1 MAKSFDQ
8 QMLSGL
14 SPADLQ
20 AVEDHQLD
28 RWNEQGCRNFPNCTS
43 GKCNPGCD
51 LEDGDAKQWGE
62 G

>member
-1 MAKSFDQ
+1 MAKSFHQD
-8 QMLSGL
+8 MLKGL

-20 AVEDHQLD
+20 AVEDHQLAT
-28 RWNEQGCRNFPNCTS
+28 WHESGCRNFPNCTS

-51 LEDGDAKQWGE
+51 LESGDATQWGD